1 MLENQKIHQHNTA
14 FAGDFPF
21 EFSSSGLIAAA
32 EPFQP
37 NHEWLSRGLDA
48 Q

>member
-1 MLENQKIHQHNTA
+1 MLENQKIYQHKTA

-37 NHEWLSRGLDA
+37 NLKWLSLGPDA